1 MKKNIELYEENFK
14 SFFQNLKEKDF
25 ENAKCIFC
33 RKPSS
38 EYEIFTKDSMRVVRC
53 ECGFIYNS
61 RQPNQLSLGRFYKT
75 SDAMKTWSVHKTTP
89 EQIKKQTEKFEL
101 AASILEKKV
110 DSVLDLGCGTGFFI
124 SLLSEKINKIGVD
137 THDESLNVAKKY
149 GVEVILGDI
158 YTLNEFSDNSF
169 GAITLWG
176 VLEHIKNPIEILRQV
191 RVKLKPGG
199 FVVICVPNVDSSIV
213 RRFWKDC
220 FTFCPQ
226 HLWYFSFNTLQLAL
240 RRTGFKLYDS
250 YSIEPEERPVIKG
263 MHGLHPYAEIPSYLE
278 KQIMIPE
285 LIDKLKKNI
294 LMANQGY
301 KIVTLARK

>member
-61 RQPNQLSLGRFYKT
+61 RQPNQISLGKFYKS

-110 DSVLDLGCGTGFFI
+110 DSVLDLGCGTGFFL
-124 SLLSEKINKIGVD
+124 SLLSEKIKKIGVD
-137 THDESLNVAKKY
+137 THEESLNVAKKN

-176 VLEHIKNPIEILRQV
+176 VLEHIKIQ
-191 RVKLKPGG
+191 
-199 FVVICVPNVDSSIV
+199 
-213 RRFWKDC
+213 
-220 FTFCPQ
+220 
-226 HLWYFSFNTLQLAL
+226 
-240 RRTGFKLYDS
+240 
-250 YSIEPEERPVIKG
+250 
-263 MHGLHPYAEIPSYLE
+263 
-278 KQIMIPE
+278 
-285 LIDKLKKNI
+285 
-294 LMANQGY
+294 
-301 KIVTLARK
+301 